1 MCIRDRLRGLD
12 RHRDTRDHLPDGTVE
27 REPFTWR
34 YQGTATKIQV
44 ASCTTVTGSARC
56 TSPPSTVPPT
66 TTTVPE
72 ETTTSST
79 TPEETT
85 TTEAP
90 RNATVLWAG
99 EVVQRRCEPWVREV
113 VGGSSGRLV
122 PGPETAEAFVET
134 HRRLPLQRF
143 PGLTLIEPV
152 GGPELLC
159 EETGHRRIVVSPSA
173 VPDPLDDET
182 TGARH
187 RIRNVEARRV
197 ETGRHHDP
205 IDEFSHGPGPVS
217 YT

>member
-1 MCIRDRLRGLD
+1 MCIRDRGSPGR
-12 RHRDTRDHLPDGTVE
+12 
-27 REPFTWR
+27 
-34 YQGTATKIQV
+34 
-44 ASCTTVTGSARC
+44 TVTRPAHGSFDG
-56 TSPPSTVPPT
+56 SGP
-66 TTTVPE
+66 
-72 ETTTSST
+72 
-79 TPEETT
+79 
-85 TTEAP
+85 P
-90 RNATVLWAG
+90 RNVTVLWAG

-187 RIRNVEARRV
+187 SIRNVEARRV
-197 ETGRHHDP
+197 ETCLL
-205 IDEFSHGPGPVS
+205 
-217 YT
+217 YTSDAADDLTRVD